1 MTTPVAVRPVQNF
14 DPQGHQMGPLGTI
27 AAQASLILGLIWVM
41 GVLGGLLLPPTVGI
55 LTLAPVLGAALLA
68 PRSIVMQFPVSF
80 SILGIYTITIASVA
94 WTIDGLA
101 TSATIKGLI
110 PGMLAIMLAGGLL
123 GLRDVAD
130 ALIWATYLAIFIT
143 IVALVVFPE
152 TRLHLGDEFEGGS
165 YPGWH
170 GFFNHKNNMTS
181 FLVMMIPVI
190 LTFSRSVVAKWATLG
205 VIGILLV
212 GSASATG
219 ASAAFFAGVTWV
231 WLRIY
236 QSQEDTRNSTL
247 FAFVTLLGS
256 IGVVAA
262 ALSSIATIT
271 SAYGKDTTFSGRTEI
286 WEASIDAFLR
296 RPWLGH
302 GYGAL
307 FWREDLSPETAQ
319 IWRQVGFEASHAHN
333 GALDMALQI
342 GLVGLG
348 IFAVL
353 FITTARMGW
362 SVLKTQPDLGIWVVT
377 AMASNLLMSL
387 SEDVFFGGWLAMF
400 ALMKMLLMRRR
411 ESINRPSYRDGMIS
425 KWS

>member
-1 MTTPVAVRPVQNF
+1 
-14 DPQGHQMGPLGTI
+14 MGPLGTI
-27 AAQASLILGLIWVM
+27 GAQASLILGLIWVM

-55 LTLAPVLGAALLA
+55 LTLAPVIGAFLLA
-68 PRSIVMQFPVSF
+68 PRTVMMQFPVSF
-80 SILGIYTITIASVA
+80 SILGIYSITIASVA
-94 WTIDGLA
+94 WTIDGVA
-101 TSATIKGLI
+101 TTATLKGLM

-130 ALIWATYLAIFIT
+130 ALIWATYLTIAIT
-143 IVALVVFPE
+143 IVALILFPA
-152 TRLHLGDEFEGGS
+152 TRVHLGAEFDGGS

-181 FLVMMIPVI
+181 FLVMSIPVI
-190 LTFSRSVVAKWATLG
+190 LTFSRSVIAKWVTLALIG
-205 VIGILLV
+205 VLLV

-247 FAFVTLLGS
+247 FAFVTVLGS
-256 IGVVAA
+256 LGVVAA

-271 SAYGKDTTFSGRTEI
+271 SAYGKDTSFSGRTEI

-302 GYGAL
+302 GYGSL
-307 FWREDLSPETAQ
+307 FWREGLSNETAQ

-353 FITTARMGW
+353 FISTARMGW
-362 SVLKTQPDLGIWVVT
+362 NVLQTQPNLGIWVVT
-377 AMASNLLMSL
+377 AMASNLLMSF
-387 SEDVFFGGWLAMF
+387 SEDVFFGGWLAVF
-400 ALMKMLLMRRR
+400 ALMKMLLMRRK
-411 ESINRPSYRDGMIS
+411 ESLNRPSYRDAPIS
-425 KWS
+425 KWA